1 MATILKANVWCLS
14 CVYRVPPVVTDL
26 RRRAR
31 NDLLVTNK
39 EQAAALG
46 GRRGVI
52 PFARPPS
59 DLVSFVRGA
68 IAFGLSVTADLVSA
82 VLDRSKMA
90 QWWEALVEFN
100 AFLVASGVGNELQE
114 AITKPLWSGRLLD
127 NMKILND
134 IQEVMYVDRPRKI
147 ATIPDVRDA
156 LHEGTR

>member
-1 MATILKANVWCLS
+1 MATLLRVHVWCLS

-39 EQAAALG
+39 EQAAALR
-46 GRRGVI
+46 GRHGVI

-100 AFLVASGVGNELQE
+100 AFLVASGVGDELQE

-156 LHEGTR
+156 LLEGTR